1 VAYRVISLIS
11 NALKDLSR
19 WAVGRSNKLSPEEAA
34 RLRQQWKEEIESHLR
49 RGDGRVGGGE
59 AIIRDVKRIHSY
71 PYPGGKRKAISPWF
85 KVDLLGTYDCGLQVG
100 LKLVGLKYEPG
111 EKAWRFCN
119 YGGGESADLNAYLVG
134 LIPFER
140 IVSINW
146 EGDEYDH
153 TPHIYCSFT
162 SKNKEPYEEIIIC
175 ERRHLD
181 HQEYYAEIATYEQ
194 VRKLSKKKGYHTY

>member
-1 VAYRVISLIS
+1 MSLIS
-11 NALKDLSR
+11 SALKDLYR
-19 WAVGRSNKLSPEEAA
+19 WAVGRSNKLSPEEIT
-34 RLRQQWKEEIESHLR
+34 RLRQTWQDEIERHMR
-49 RGDGRVGGGE
+49 RVDGRVGDGE

-71 PYPGGKRKAISPWF
+71 PYTGGKRKAISPWF
-85 KVDLLGTYDCGLQVG
+85 KVDLLGTNDRGLQVG

-119 YGGGESADLNAYLVG
+119 YSGGESADLNAYLVG

-162 SKNKEPYEEIIIC
+162 SKRKAPYEELIIC
-175 ERRHLD
+175 ERRHLNQ
-181 HQEYYAEIATYEQ
+181 HEYYSEIAKYEQ
-194 VRKLSKKKGYHTY
+194 VRKLSKKKGYKTY